1 MALEQAYSSA
11 FESQQALGKTKQH
24 QTKNDILMKTT
35 HRRLFTTLLIGLTLA
50 AGLGLDLAQAADKA
64 KRYPL
69 TKCLVSGND
78 LDSMGGPITK
88 VYDGQEIKFCC
99 KPCIKKFEA
108 NQAKY
113 LAKLPK

>member
-1 MALEQAYSSA
+1 M
-11 FESQQALGKTKQH
+11 KTKL
-24 QTKNDILMKTT
+24 I
-35 HRRLFTTLLIGLTLA
+35 TLLTTALLGLTLA
-50 AGLGLDLAQAADKA
+50 DCTAPETATAAEKA
-64 KRYPL
+64 KPYPL

-88 VYDGQEIKFCC
+88 VYSGQEIKFCC

-113 LAKLPK
+113 LSKLK

>member
-1 MALEQAYSSA
+1 
-11 FESQQALGKTKQH
+11 
-24 QTKNDILMKTT
+24 MK
-35 HRRLFTTLLIGLTLA
+35 LTLA
-50 AGLGLDLAQAADKA
+50 LLSSLLLGASLVSAAPDA
-64 KRYPL
+64 YPL
-69 TKCLVSGND
+69 KTCLVSGND

-113 LAKLPK
+113 LSKLPK